1 MESIISSDAFYK
13 QAKTHSYSSLKL
25 ATQKGSNFHFGI
37 QLKRLYAKETQTV
50 EGSLPKIAVG
60 SGCRYTTTFQ
70 TIVGHNRM
78 ALRWWLFSSHW
89 RCYWKV
95 KLRWLPEAVTWL
107 NHVNLLNKRSAK
119 SRSTGPKMKPRSCR
133 VEPNWTFP
141 CVFDGSSLLDFLV
154 SNISISHTS
163 TWRGT
168 QHDPL

>member
-25 ATQKGSNFHFGI
+25 ATQKGFGI

-78 ALRWWLFSSHW
+78 ALRW
-89 RCYWKV
+89 
-95 KLRWLPEAVTWL
+95 
-107 NHVNLLNKRSAK
+107 
-119 SRSTGPKMKPRSCR
+119 
-133 VEPNWTFP
+133 
-141 CVFDGSSLLDFLV
+141 
-154 SNISISHTS
+154 
-163 TWRGT
+163 
-168 QHDPL
+168 